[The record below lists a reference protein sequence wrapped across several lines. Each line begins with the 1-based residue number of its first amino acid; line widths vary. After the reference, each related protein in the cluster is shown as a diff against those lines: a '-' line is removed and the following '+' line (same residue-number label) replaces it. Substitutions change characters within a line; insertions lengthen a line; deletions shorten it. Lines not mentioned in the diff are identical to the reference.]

1 MTRIPTGTDF
11 CAIRSQ
17 ADHIAGAAAAA
28 YWLECSD
35 ASSHNVTFQ
44 LDEIVRET
52 RKIAALLGMRLIEDV
67 PAAPLDRVMTQSA
80 SAMIPEDML

>member
-35 ASSHNVTFQ
+35 ASPHNVTFQ
-44 LDEIVRET
+44 LVEIVRET
-52 RKIAALLGMRLIEDV
+52 RKIAALLGMRLIDDV
-67 PAAPLDRVMTQSA
+67 PATPLDRAMLKSA
-80 SAMIPEDML
+80 TAMIPEDML

>member
-28 YWLECSD
+28 YWLESSTAHPSD
-35 ASSHNVTFQ
+35 VTFQ
-44 LDEIVRET
+44 LVEIVRET

-67 PAAPLDRVMTQSA
+67 PAAPLDRVM
-80 SAMIPEDML
+80 L

>member
-35 ASSHNVTFQ
+35 ASPHNVTFQ
-44 LDEIVRET
+44 LVEIVRET
-52 RKIAALLGMRLIEDV
+52 RKIAALLGMRLIDDV
-67 PAAPLDRVMTQSA
+67 PAAPMDRAMLKSA
-80 SAMIPEDML
+80 TAMIPEDML